1 LGLKASPFSTAVI
14 PGMADAPERWRRIA
28 ALHRDLSRRSA
39 NGIYF
44 LTCRDAAKAFPGL
57 SHQAAYNINLALAQ
71 LGVVEIVQRGDA
83 RPIGGRASQFRYLL
97 LRTENAPQQTDEV
110 DNVEI

>member
-1 LGLKASPFSTAVI
+1 
-14 PGMADAPERWRRIA
+14 MADPPESWRRIA

-39 NGIYF
+39 NGLYF

-71 LGVVEIVQRGDA
+71 LGVVEIVHRGDA
-83 RPIGGRASQFRYLL
+83 RPTGGRASQFRYLL
-97 LRTENAPQQTDEV
+97 SQTENAAQQADDVE
-110 DNVEI
+110 DVEI